1 MNLWRLHVTVVCNA
15 QKLHV
20 EKRMNIIKLPDSLN
34 LEKSETVQVYDY
46 CSSKEI
52 SKQQIILNQNTF
64 SFLIEGNKEVIFDN
78 SDLSIDNCKFL
89 IMKSGHCLMTEKLS
103 EIKNYRSILL
113 FFTNETLFKFI
124 QKFELNNIEQNEYK
138 SVYSFDYDEFIKRFV
153 DSLIDISK
161 LSRTVQKKIIEVKFE
176 EIMLY
181 LIELHGTHILYSL
194 SSNNDN
200 LTQNFTRTVESNQLK
215 KLTLKELAFLC
226 NMSVSTFKREFEK
239 HYSESPIKWFQNK
252 RLEHAYYLLNQK
264 HKKSSEIYFEVGY
277 ENLSSFIQAYKSKYN
292 KTPKQHQIE

>member
-1 MNLWRLHVTVVCNA
+1 MD
-15 QKLHV
+15 
-20 EKRMNIIKLPDSLN
+20 IIKLPESLN
-34 LEKSETVQVYDY
+34 SEKSLTVQVYDY

-78 SDLSIDNCKFL
+78 SDLSIDNRKFL

-113 FFTNETLFKFI
+113 FFTNETLSKFI

-138 SVYSFDYDEFIKRFV
+138 SVYSFEYDKFIKRFV

-161 LSRTVQKKIIEVKFE
+161 LSKTVQKKIIEVKFE

-292 KTPKQHQIE
+292 KTPKQQQSE

>member
-1 MNLWRLHVTVVCNA
+1 MD
-15 QKLHV
+15 
-20 EKRMNIIKLPDSLN
+20 IIKLPESLHFD
-34 LEKSETVQVYDY
+34 ESQAVQVFDY
-46 CSSKEI
+46 CSSKEV

-78 SDLSIDNCKFL
+78 SGLSIDNHKFL
-89 IMKSGHCLMTEKLS
+89 MMTSGHCLMTEKLS

-113 FFTNETLFKFI
+113 FFSNETLSKFI
-124 QKFELNNIEQNEYK
+124 QKFEINKPEPQAHP
-138 SVYSFDYDEFIKRFV
+138 SVYSFDYDPFIKRFV
-153 DSLIDISK
+153 HSLIDISK
-161 LSRTVQKKIIEVKFE
+161 LSKPVQKKLIELKFE

-181 LIELHGTHILYSL
+181 LIELHGNHILYAL
-194 SSNNDN
+194 TSNNHQV
-200 LTQNFTRTVESNQLK
+200 TQNLTRTVESNLLK

-226 NMSVSTFKREFEK
+226 HMSVSTFKREFEK

-252 RLEHAYYLLNQK
+252 RLEHAHYLLHQK

-292 KTPKQHQIE
+292 KTPKQQQTK

>member
-1 MNLWRLHVTVVCNA
+1 MNV
-15 QKLHV
+15 
-20 EKRMNIIKLPDSLN
+20 IKLPESLN
-34 LEKSETVQVYDY
+34 FEKSQTVQVYDY
-46 CSSKEI
+46 CSSKEL
-52 SKQQIILNQNTF
+52 SKQQIVLNQNTF

-78 SDLSIDNCKFL
+78 SNLSIDNQKFL

-103 EIKNYRSILL
+103 EVKNYRSILL
-113 FFTNETLFKFI
+113 FFTNETLSKFI
-124 QKFELNNIEQNEYK
+124 QKFELNNIELNEYK
-138 SVYSFDYDEFIKRFV
+138 SVYSFEYDKFIKRFV

-161 LSRTVQKKIIEVKFE
+161 LPKTIQNKMIEVKFE

-181 LIELHGTHILYSL
+181 LVELHGTHILYSL
-194 SSNNDN
+194 TSNNDN
-200 LTQNFTRTVESNQLK
+200 LSQDFTKTVEGNQLK

-226 NMSVSTFKREFEK
+226 NMSVSTFKRVFEK

-292 KTPKQHQIE
+292 ETPKKHQTK

>member
-1 MNLWRLHVTVVCNA
+1 MD
-15 QKLHV
+15 
-20 EKRMNIIKLPDSLN
+20 IIKLPESLN
-34 LEKSETVQVYDY
+34 SEKSLNVQVYDY
-46 CSSKEI
+46 CSSQEI

-78 SDLSIDNCKFL
+78 SDLSIDNRKFL

-113 FFTNETLFKFI
+113 FFTNETLSRFI
-124 QKFELNNIEQNEYK
+124 QKFELNNSKQNEYK
-138 SVYSFDYDEFIKRFV
+138 SVHSFEYDKFIKRFV

-161 LSRTVQKKIIEVKFE
+161 LSKTVQKKIIEVKFE

-181 LIELHGTHILYSL
+181 LIELHGTHILYYL
-194 SSNNDN
+194 TSNNDN

-226 NMSVSTFKREFEK
+226 NMSISTFKREFEK

-292 KTPKQHQIE
+292 KTPKQHQTE

>member
-1 MNLWRLHVTVVCNA
+1 MD
-15 QKLHV
+15 
-20 EKRMNIIKLPDSLN
+20 IIKLPESLN
-34 LEKSETVQVYDY
+34 TEKSPTVQVYDY

-78 SDLSIDNCKFL
+78 SDLSIDNRKFL
-89 IMKSGHCLMTEKLS
+89 IMRSGHCLMTEKLS
-103 EIKNYRSILL
+103 EVENYRSILL

-138 SVYSFDYDEFIKRFV
+138 SVYSFEYDNFIKRFV

-161 LSRTVQKKIIEVKFE
+161 LSKTVQKKIIEVKFE

-194 SSNNDN
+194 TSNNH
-200 LTQNFTRTVESNQLK
+200 TQNFTRTVESNQLK

-252 RLEHAYYLLNQK
+252 RLEYAHYLLNQE

-292 KTPKQHQIE
+292 ITPKRQQK

>member
-1 MNLWRLHVTVVCNA
+1 MD
-15 QKLHV
+15 
-20 EKRMNIIKLPDSLN
+20 IIKLPESLSF
-34 LEKSETVQVYDY
+34 EESHTVQVYDY

-78 SDLSIDNCKFL
+78 SDLSIDNRKFL

-113 FFTNETLFKFI
+113 FFSNETLSKFI

-138 SVYSFDYDEFIKRFV
+138 SVYSFEYDNFIKRFV

-161 LSRTVQKKIIEVKFE
+161 LSKTVQKKIIEVKFE

-181 LIELHGTHILYSL
+181 LIELYGTHILYSL
-194 SSNNDN
+194 TSNNDN

-239 HYSESPIKWFQNK
+239 NYSESPIKWFQNK

-264 HKKSSEIYFEVGY
+264 NKKSSEIYFEVGY

-292 KTPKQHQIE
+292 KTPKQHQTE

>member
-1 MNLWRLHVTVVCNA
+1 MD
-15 QKLHV
+15 
-20 EKRMNIIKLPDSLN
+20 IIKLPESLN
-34 LEKSETVQVYDY
+34 SEKSLTVQVYDY

-78 SDLSIDNCKFL
+78 SDLSIDNRKFL

-113 FFTNETLFKFI
+113 FFTNETLSKFI
-124 QKFELNNIEQNEYK
+124 QKFGLNNIEQNEYK
-138 SVYSFDYDEFIKRFV
+138 SVYSFEYDKFIKRFV
-153 DSLIDISK
+153 DSLTDISK
-161 LSRTVQKKIIEVKFE
+161 LSKTVQKKIIEVKFE

-194 SSNNDN
+194 TSNNDN

-292 KTPKQHQIE
+292 KTPKQHQTE

>member
-1 MNLWRLHVTVVCNA
+1 LCAIPHETLKT
-15 QKLHV
+15 
-20 EKRMNIIKLPDSLN
+20 RMDIIKLPESLN
-34 LEKSETVQVYDY
+34 SEKSLTVQVYDY

-78 SDLSIDNCKFL
+78 SDLSIDNRKFL

-113 FFTNETLFKFI
+113 FFTNETLSKFI

-138 SVYSFDYDEFIKRFV
+138 SVYSFEYDKFIKRFV

-161 LSRTVQKKIIEVKFE
+161 LSKTVQKKIIEVKFE

-194 SSNNDN
+194 TSNNDN

-292 KTPKQHQIE
+292 KTPKQHQTE

>member
-1 MNLWRLHVTVVCNA
+1 MD
-15 QKLHV
+15 
-20 EKRMNIIKLPDSLN
+20 IIKLPESLN
-34 LEKSETVQVYDY
+34 SEKSLNVQFYDY

-78 SDLSIDNCKFL
+78 SDLSIDNRKFL

-113 FFTNETLFKFI
+113 FFTNETLSKFI
-124 QKFELNNIEQNEYK
+124 QKFELNNNKQKEYK
-138 SVYSFDYDEFIKRFV
+138 SVYSFEYDKFIKRFV

-161 LSRTVQKKIIEVKFE
+161 LSKPIQKKIIEVKFE

-181 LIELHGTHILYSL
+181 LVELHGTHILYAL
-194 SSNNDN
+194 TSNNDN
-200 LTQNFTRTVESNQLK
+200 LTQNFTRTIESNQLK

-226 NMSVSTFKREFEK
+226 NMSPSTFKREFEK

-252 RLEHAYYLLNQK
+252 RLEYAHYLLNQEN
-264 HKKSSEIYFEVGY
+264 KKSSEIYFEVGY

-292 KTPKQHQIE
+292 KTPKQQQIN

>member
-1 MNLWRLHVTVVCNA
+1 MD
-15 QKLHV
+15 
-20 EKRMNIIKLPDSLN
+20 IIKLPESLN
-34 LEKSETVQVYDY
+34 SEKSLTVQVYDY

-78 SDLSIDNCKFL
+78 SDLSIDNRKFL

-113 FFTNETLFKFI
+113 FFTNETLSKFI

-138 SVYSFDYDEFIKRFV
+138 SVYSFEYDKFIKRFV

-161 LSRTVQKKIIEVKFE
+161 LSKTVQKKIIEVKFE

-194 SSNNDN
+194 TSNNDN

-292 KTPKQHQIE
+292 KTPKQHQTE

>member
-1 MNLWRLHVTVVCNA
+1 LCAIPHETLKT
-15 QKLHV
+15 
-20 EKRMNIIKLPDSLN
+20 RMDIIKLPESLN
-34 LEKSETVQVYDY
+34 SEKSLTVQVYDY

-78 SDLSIDNCKFL
+78 SDLSIDNRKFL

-113 FFTNETLFKFI
+113 FFTNETLSKFI

-138 SVYSFDYDEFIKRFV
+138 SVYSFEYDKFIKRFV

-161 LSRTVQKKIIEVKFE
+161 LSKTVQKKIIEVKFE

-194 SSNNDN
+194 TSNNDN

-292 KTPKQHQIE
+292 KTPKQQQTE

>member
-1 MNLWRLHVTVVCNA
+1 MD
-15 QKLHV
+15 
-20 EKRMNIIKLPDSLN
+20 IIKLPESLN
-34 LEKSETVQVYDY
+34 SEKSHTVQVYDY

-78 SDLSIDNCKFL
+78 SDLSIDNRKFL

-113 FFTNETLFKFI
+113 FFTNETLSQFI

-138 SVYSFDYDEFIKRFV
+138 SVYSFEYDKFIKRFV

-161 LSRTVQKKIIEVKFE
+161 LSKTVQQKIIEVKFE

-194 SSNNDN
+194 TSNNDN

-264 HKKSSEIYFEVGY
+264 NKKSSEIYFEVGY

-292 KTPKQHQIE
+292 KTPKQHQTE

>member
-1 MNLWRLHVTVVCNA
+1 
-15 QKLHV
+15 
-20 EKRMNIIKLPDSLN
+20 MNIIKLPDSLN

-46 CSSKEI
+46 FSSKEI

-64 SFLIEGNKEVIFDN
+64 SFLIEGNKEVIFNN
-78 SDLSIDNCKFL
+78 SDLSIDNSKFL

-113 FFTNETLFKFI
+113 FFTNETLSKFI
-124 QKFELNNIEQNEYK
+124 QKFELNNIEKKEYK
-138 SVYSFDYDEFIKRFV
+138 SVYSFEYDKFIKRFV

-161 LSRTVQKKIIEVKFE
+161 LSKTVQKKIIEVKFE

-181 LIELHGTHILYSL
+181 LIELHGSHILHSL
-194 SSNNDN
+194 TSNNDN

-239 HYSESPIKWFQNK
+239 NYSESPIKWFQNK

-292 KTPKQHQIE
+292 KTPKQHQVE